1 GRPQILTDATA
12 HYHKI
17 YRWYAHLFL
26 VMPDHI
32 HGLFSFPP
40 DRASMSQTIASWKSY
55 TAKRAGFS
63 WQRDYFNHRLRT
75 DESFDEKAHYIRM
88 NPVRARLA
96 DSPDTWPH
104 AWSPPNPR

>member
-1 GRPQILTDATA
+1 MPSPTNFSPTTPRRTPLSHIPPPWVNAHETPIFFITISVSTPNRSKNILCANGRPQILTDATA

-40 DRASMSQTIASWKSY
+40 DRASMSQ
-55 TAKRAGFS
+55 
-63 WQRDYFNHRLRT
+63 
-75 DESFDEKAHYIRM
+75 
-88 NPVRARLA
+88 
-96 DSPDTWPH
+96 
-104 AWSPPNPR
+104 